1 MHRFRNSAAVI
12 AALAAGLGFAA
23 GAESTPASGAR
34 PVVVELFT
42 SQGCSSCPPAD
53 RLLSRLMTEMPGRV
67 IPLAFHVDYWNRGGW
82 TDPFSSHRW
91 SERQGAYARKFHL
104 EAPYT
109 PQAVVDG
116 SVEMVGSREDRVR
129 AAIASDATKPS
140 AGVAMHLSPAGT
152 KVRVDVDV
160 DRPDALRQKKL
171 DLMIAIYETG
181 LSTAV
186 ERGENGGRTL
196 HDDVVVRDLT
206 RATRL
211 SAGGPAQARGSAEMG
226 LEKGWNR
233 GGLGVAAFL
242 QDPWS
247 LEIFGAAAMA
257 LPAESAAMALPAKS
271 GEPR

>member
-1 MHRFRNSAAVI
+1 MHRIRNSAVMI
-12 AALAAGLGFAA
+12 AALAAGSGSAL
-23 GAESTPASGAR
+23 AETTPAAENR

-91 SERQGAYARKFHL
+91 TERQGAYARKFHL

-116 SVEMVGSREDRVR
+116 SVEMVGSREDRLR
-129 AAIASDATKPS
+129 AAIASDAAKPS
-140 AGVAMHLSPAGT
+140 ASVAVHLAPAGA

-160 DRPDALRQKKL
+160 ERPEALRQKKL
-171 DLMIAIYETG
+171 DLMVAIYETG

-186 ERGENGGRTL
+186 ERGENSGRTL
-196 HDDVVVRDLT
+196 RDDVVVRALT
-206 RATRL
+206 RATRV
-211 SAGGPAQARGSAEMG
+211 SAGGPAQARGTAEIA

-233 GGLGVAAFL
+233 GALGVAAFL

-247 LEIFGAAAMA
+247 LEICGASAVA
-257 LPAESAAMALPAKS
+257 LPAGD

>member
-1 MHRFRNSAAVI
+1 MI
-12 AALAAGLGFAA
+12 AALVAGSGSAA
-23 GAESTPASGAR
+23 AETTPAAEAR

-53 RLLSRLMTEMPGRV
+53 RLLSRLVTEMPGRV

-91 SERQGAYARKFHL
+91 SDRQGAYARKFHL

-109 PQAVVDG
+109 PEAVIGG
-116 SVEMVGSREDRVR
+116 SVEMVGSREDKVR
-129 AAIASDATKPS
+129 AAIASDATKP
-140 AGVAMHLSPAGT
+140 AAAVAVHLAPEGG

-160 DRPDALRQKKL
+160 DRPDAVRQKKL

-196 HDDVVVRDLT
+196 HDDVVVRALT
-206 RATRL
+206 RATRI
-211 SAGGPAQARGSAEMG
+211 SAGGPAQARGTAEMT

-257 LPAESAAMALPAKS
+257 LPAGGDES
-271 GEPR
+271 R

>member
-1 MHRFRNSAAVI
+1 MI
-12 AALAAGLGFAA
+12 AALVAGSGPTAA
-23 GAESTPASGAR
+23 ETTPAAPAR

-53 RLLSRLMTEMPGRV
+53 RLLSRLVTEMPGRV

-109 PQAVVDG
+109 PQAVIDG
-116 SVEMVGSREDRVR
+116 SVEMVGSREDKVR

-140 AGVAMHLSPAGT
+140 AAVAVRLAPEAAR
-152 KVRVDVDV
+152 VRVDVDV
-160 DRPDALRQKKL
+160 DRPEALRRKKL

-196 HDDVVVRDLT
+196 RDDVVVRALT
-206 RATRL
+206 RAARI
-211 SAGGPAQARGSAEMG
+211 SAGGPAQARATAD
-226 LEKGWNR
+226 LALDKGWNR

-247 LEIFGAAAMA
+247 LEICGAAAMA
-257 LPAESAAMALPAKS
+257 LPAGGGES
-271 GEPR
+271 R

>member
-1 MHRFRNSAAVI
+1 MNRFRNSAILI
-12 AALAAGLGFAA
+12 AALVAGSGSAVP
-23 GAESTPASGAR
+23 ETTPAAEGR

-109 PQAVVDG
+109 PQAVIDG
-116 SVEMVGSREDRVR
+116 AVEMVGSREDRVR
-129 AAIASDATKPS
+129 AAIASDAAKPS
-140 AGVAMHLSPAGT
+140 AAVTMHLAPEAAR
-152 KVRVDVDV
+152 VRVDVDV

-196 HDDVVVRDLT
+196 HDDVVVRALT
-206 RATRL
+206 RATRI
-211 SAGGPAQARGSAEMG
+211 SAGGPAQARGTAEMA

-257 LPAESAAMALPAKS
+257 LPAGG
-271 GEPR
+271 GE